1 MTSPAAISQTSDCGV
16 TAQQVRCV
24 VYCKTALFAVLI
36 GCHNP
41 DEMWMEANKLPVFV
55 LFNLENVSLER
66 DPILY
71 HNQEMECCSEHF
83 NLNQSHMGIC
93 DTSLIFK

>member
-1 MTSPAAISQTSDCGV
+1 MTSLSLAAISQTSGSGV
-16 TAQQVRCV
+16 TPQQVRCV
-24 VYCKTALFAVLI
+24 MYCKTALFAVLI

-55 LFNLENVSLER
+55 LFNFENVSLER

-71 HNQEMECCSEHF
+71 HNQEMKCCSEHF
-83 NLNQSHMGIC
+83 NFNQSHMGNGI
-93 DTSLIFK
+93 TPP